1 MPETAGRCKACRS
14 FAGRAVAAGA
24 IGAYN
29 HDMRRTPRWLV
40 VVVATL
46 VAAVALRLLVFRSS
60 PVPVEV
66 ARVEPGTVE
75 ETVTNTRAGTVKARL
90 RARLSPQLGG
100 RVTELPFRKGARV
113 QAGALLLRLDDSV
126 QRAQVAL
133 AHEQVKTAESRATE
147 ACLAAELA
155 EKELRRGKAL
165 SVDGITSQQ
174 DLDTLESNRDRSRA
188 GCQAVLAARDQ
199 ARAQVGLAEAELAL
213 TVVRAPF
220 SGVIADCSTEV
231 GEWITPAPPGV
242 PIPAVLDLIDPG
254 SVYVSAPIDEV
265 DSQRVRVGQEVRLT
279 VDPRPGEKLAGSLVR
294 VAPYVLDVLEQNRTV
309 EIEVE
314 FADPQ
319 VAAGLLPGTS
329 ADVEAI
335 LARREAVP
343 RIPTAAI
350 AEGGKVLVLKNGRL
364 EERTIATGMRN
375 WQFTEVK
382 GGVTVGELVVTSR
395 DSPDIKPGTRAR
407 ARGAR

>member
-1 MPETAGRCKACRS
+1 
-14 FAGRAVAAGA
+14 
-24 IGAYN
+24 
-29 HDMRRTPRWLV
+29 MRRIPRWLV
-40 VVVATL
+40 VVVAIL
-46 VAAVALRLLVFRSS
+46 VVAAALRLVVFRSS

-66 ARVEPGTVE
+66 ARAEMGTVE

-90 RARLSPQLGG
+90 RAKLSPQLGG

-113 QAGALLLRLDDSV
+113 DAGALLLRLDDSV
-126 QRAQVAL
+126 QRAQVVL
-133 AHEQVKTAESRATE
+133 AHEQVKTAESQATE

-155 EKELRRGKAL
+155 EKELQRGKAL
-165 SVDGITSQQ
+165 SADGITSQQ
-174 DLDTLESNRDRSRA
+174 DLDTLESNRDRTRA
-188 GCQAVLAARDQ
+188 GCQAALAARDQ

-265 DSQRVRVGQEVRLT
+265 DSQRVRVAQEVRLT
-279 VDPRPGEKLAGSLVR
+279 VDSRPGEKLSGRLMR

-314 FADPQ
+314 LADPQ
-319 VAAGLLPGTS
+319 MAAGLLPGTS
-329 ADVEAI
+329 ADVEVI
-335 LARREAVP
+335 LARREGVP

-350 AEGGKVLVLKNGRL
+350 AEGSKVLVLQGGRL
-364 EERTIATGMRN
+364 EERTVIAGMRN

-382 GGVTVGELVVTSR
+382 GGVAAGELVVTSR
-395 DSPDIKPGTRAR
+395 DSPVIKAGVRAR
-407 ARGAR
+407 VRESR

>member
-1 MPETAGRCKACRS
+1 
-14 FAGRAVAAGA
+14 
-24 IGAYN
+24 
-29 HDMRRTPRWLV
+29 MRRIPRWLV
-40 VVVATL
+40 VVVAIL
-46 VAAVALRLLVFRSS
+46 VVAAALRLVVFRSR
-60 PVPVEV
+60 PLEVEV
-66 ARVEPGTVE
+66 ASAEMGTVE

-90 RARLSPQLGG
+90 RAKLSPQLGG

-113 QAGALLLRLDDSV
+113 DPGVLLLRLDDSV
-126 QRAQVAL
+126 QRAQVVL
-133 AHEQVKTAESRATE
+133 AHEQVKTAESQATE

-165 SVDGITSQQ
+165 SADGITSQQ
-174 DLDTLESNRDRSRA
+174 DLDTLESNRDRTRA
-188 GCQAVLAARDQ
+188 GCQAALAARDQ
-199 ARAQVGLAEAELAL
+199 AHAQVGLAEAELAL

-265 DSQRVRVGQEVRLT
+265 DSQRVKVGQEVRLT
-279 VDPRPGEKLAGSLVR
+279 VDSRPGEKLAGRLVR

-314 FADPQ
+314 LADLQ
-319 VAAGLLPGTS
+319 LAAGLLPGTS
-329 ADVEAI
+329 ADVEVI
-335 LARREAVP
+335 LARREGVT

-350 AEGGKVLVLKNGRL
+350 AEGSKVLLLKGGRL
-364 EERTIATGMRN
+364 EERTITTGMRN

-382 GGVTVGELVVTSR
+382 GGVAAGDLVVTVR
-395 DSPDIKPGTRAR
+395 DSPDVKPKARAR
-407 ARGAR
+407 ARETR